1 MPCGCI
7 VDRPTYPQ
15 NDEWGSLIWSI
26 LHTMAEQ
33 AGKQTSPLQSQDE
46 KRAWPLFQKALID
59 ILPCPY
65 CREHYKEWMTAN
77 PFVLP
82 INYSEWNGYIRAW
95 FWTLH
100 EHVNQSLGKPSFPF
114 EDLTTTYKS
123 GATLTYKFMQLEMLE
138 LRAIQ
143 MGGVSLLKWD
153 AWKKQFRML
162 RSSYGI

>member
-1 MPCGCI
+1 
-7 VDRPTYPQ
+7 
-15 NDEWGSLIWSI
+15 
-26 LHTMAEQ
+26 
-33 AGKQTSPLQSQDE
+33 
-46 KRAWPLFQKALID
+46 
-59 ILPCPY
+59 
-65 CREHYKEWMTAN
+65 MTAN